1 MGIAETL
8 TPRRLRWIG
17 AIGLA
22 LVLVFVGY
30 GVGLWT
36 SSSDA
41 RPGESSAEVGF
52 LRDMSEHHAQ
62 AVEMGMIAYRR
73 ATLAEVST
81 LGGDIALTQ
90 QAQIGTM
97 QQVLRSWGRGPT
109 GDQPP
114 MAWMPDG
121 SRSLNGNLMP
131 GMANSEEMAKLR
143 AARGEDVDI
152 LFCQY
157 MLRHHLGGVHMANGV
172 LAQTSDPDVRRL
184 AEGMKRAQTAE
195 VAALTGLL
203 DKLGAKPL

>member
-36 SSSDA
+36 SSEEH
-41 RPGESSAEVGF
+41 PGESSAEVGF

-81 LGGDIALTQ
+81 LGGDIASDAAGADRHDAADPAEL
-90 QAQIGTM
+90 GT
-97 QQVLRSWGRGPT
+97 R
-109 GDQPP
+109 
-114 MAWMPDG
+114 ADG
-121 SRSLNGNLMP
+121 
-131 GMANSEEMAKLR
+131 
-143 AARGEDVDI
+143 
-152 LFCQY
+152 
-157 MLRHHLGGVHMANGV
+157 
-172 LAQTSDPDVRRL
+172 
-184 AEGMKRAQTAE
+184 
-195 VAALTGLL
+195 
-203 DKLGAKPL
+203 